1 MSPSSPEKVRF
12 APSPTGFF
20 HVGSARTILYNWL
33 VARQSGGSLLLRID
47 DTDEE
52 RNREEWVDGIYR
64 AIQWLGLSWDE
75 GPIRQSTRIN
85 HYQEVAFE
93 LIKQGCAYWCDCTRE
108 AVEARKPPGTPPGYD
123 GFCRDRGLSQG
134 PGRALRFRVPSGEV
148 LVDDLI
154 RGQVIFPSGSI
165 EDFVILKSSLA
176 PLYVL
181 ANVVDDIDFAITTV
195 LRAEEHL
202 PTTPKAVL
210 IHQALASPLPKF
222 GHLPVLV
229 NEQRRKLS
237 KRRDRVAVEDYRQ
250 LGYLP
255 EPMVNYLALLGWN
268 PGDER
273 EFFTLDE
280 LTEAFSLDR
289 VGHSPAFFDEQRLL
303 HFNKSYLANLSPLEF
318 QQVARPFVASLI
330 ERNSE
335 GEERFVRIAPE
346 VQTRIGTLADL
357 SSMIGFLFEFS
368 PDYSQLVTKL
378 RSDDLEYLNRSYEAL
393 ADLGDFGESEIEGCL
408 RELTVSLG
416 TSLRKLQAPVRL
428 AITGSPV
435 GPPLFTSMAI
445 LGKDECRTRLGAL
458 IDAISK
464 VVAES

>member
-1 MSPSSPEKVRF
+1 MSPSNPEKVRF

-33 VARQSGGSLLLRID
+33 IARKSGGSLMLRID

-64 AIQWLGLSWDE
+64 AIEWLGLGWDD
-75 GPIRQSTRIN
+75 GPIRQSTRIS
-85 HYQEVAFE
+85 HYQEIAFD
-93 LIKQGCAYWCDCTRE
+93 LLRQGRAYWCDCTRE
-108 AVEARKPPGTPPGYD
+108 AVEARKSPGTPPGYD

-134 PGRALRFRVPSGEV
+134 PGRALRFRVPDGDV
-148 LVDDLI
+148 VVNDLI
-154 RGQVIFPSGSI
+154 RGEVVFPHGSI

-210 IHQALASPLPKF
+210 IHQALQSPLPQF

-268 PGDER
+268 PGDDR
-273 EFFTLDE
+273 EFFNLDE
-280 LTEAFSLDR
+280 LIEAFSLER

-303 HFNKSYLANLSPLEF
+303 HFNKSYLANLSPQAF
-318 QQVARPFVASLI
+318 QEVARPFVTSLI
-330 ERNSE
+330 TLNDD
-335 GEERFVRIAPE
+335 GEERFIQIAAE
-346 VQTRIGTLADL
+346 VQTRIGTLSEL
-357 SSMIGFLFEFS
+357 PEMIGFLFEFS
-368 PDYSQLVTKL
+368 PDYGQLITKL
-378 RSDDLEYLNRSYEAL
+378 RTDDVNYLTHTQLAIDDLSEFNEA
-393 ADLGDFGESEIEGCL
+393 EVEGCL
-408 RELTVSLG
+408 RTLAVTLD

-428 AITGSPV
+428 AITGAPV

-445 LGKDECRTRLGAL
+445 LGRDECSNRLKAL
-458 IDAISK
+458 LDAAAK
-464 VVAES
+464 AAPES